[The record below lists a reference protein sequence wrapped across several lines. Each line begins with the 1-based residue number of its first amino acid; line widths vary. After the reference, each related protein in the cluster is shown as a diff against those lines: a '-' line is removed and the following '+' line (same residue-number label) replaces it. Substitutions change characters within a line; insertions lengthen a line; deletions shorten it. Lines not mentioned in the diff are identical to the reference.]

1 MIQQQDHPEQNRYQH
16 ELLLPQKQET
26 KDVATKLQ
34 SMVPKVANSPKGK
47 YCGTNTNHMAE
58 VDHYSNSL
66 START
71 PPTMLPKV
79 MKATGK
85 NTLKL
90 PKVMRTTGKHSDT
103 DTETERTGR
112 WTEAEHDAFLE
123 GLEMYG
129 KRWNM
134 ISRHIKTRN
143 VIQTRT
149 HAQKYFATKHQKDE

>member
-1 MIQQQDHPEQNRYQH
+1 
-16 ELLLPQKQET
+16 
-26 KDVATKLQ
+26 
-34 SMVPKVANSPKGK
+34 
-47 YCGTNTNHMAE
+47 
-58 VDHYSNSL
+58 
-66 START
+66 
-71 PPTMLPKV
+71 MLPKV

-134 ISRHIKTRN
+134 ISRHIKTRT